1 MKLTHIPN
9 EELFELFKQVS
20 SQAVITPFKQIEF
33 KKYDA
38 KNVKLLKSFHKTI
51 GLYIDCIQ
59 ELRSRD
65 FTLIE
70 IMEILK

>member
-20 SQAVITPFKQIEF
+20 NQATITPFTKIEF

-38 KNVKLLKSFHKTI
+38 KNVKSLRSFHKTI

-59 ELRSRD
+59 ELRSRG
-65 FTLIE
+65 FTLLE
-70 IMEILK
+70 IMEIIK